1 MAFYLLGSLLSFLI
15 APTSSAKHACKNG
28 RRTHYEGKKN
38 TFQVR
43 KNILFYLIYM
53 KLELTISYAFSIT
66 RKNKERDEYFTV
78 LVISEAWIYPSLCF
92 ITEVKEN
99 LKDNKLWIILRETQ
113 TFDQEKMTKWLIKIY
128 IFDLTFQRLS
138 PLCHLFFI
146 LSKMCFSFS

>member
-1 MAFYLLGSLLSFLI
+1 MLSFLI

-53 KLELTISYAFSIT
+53 KLELAICYAFSIT
-66 RKNKERDEYFTV
+66 RKNKERDEYFIV
-78 LVISEAWIYPSLCF
+78 LAISEAWICPSLCF

-99 LKDNKLWIILRETQ
+99 LKDNKVWIILRETQ
-113 TFDQEKMTKWLIKIY
+113 TFDQEEMRKWLIKIY